1 MANGIF
7 IAHSSALAFVMIE
20 GFLCAFRSG
29 KYPAAVSLV
38 WVSSVLLTVALGIA
52 NLELVRCHGII
63 AMYSRKPDPEIH
75 ELINALPE
83 GSHILAALMFAWI
96 PGFAAAGI
104 GVRAKKFLDARRGG
118 IQTMPP
124 Q

>member
-7 IAHSSALAFVMIE
+7 IAYSSALAFAMIE

-38 WVSSVLLTVALGIA
+38 WASLVLLTIALVSA
-52 NLELVRCHGII
+52 NLELVRCAGII

-75 ELINALPE
+75 ELINALPD
-83 GSHILAALMFAWI
+83 GSHILVWVILGWL
-96 PGFAAAGI
+96 PGLAAAGI
-104 GVRAKKFLDARRGG
+104 GVRARKFLDVRRGR
-118 IQTMPP
+118 IPAMPP